1 MRKSILLLLLLLVA
15 RFTPSLAQNNVGIGT
30 PTPDPSAVL
39 EIMSNTQGLLIPR
52 MTTAERL
59 AIPAPAN
66 GLMLFD
72 VTVNCIFYY
81 VNPTG
86 WVSLCLNSGP
96 TGPQGTAGVAGPQ
109 GPSGVAGPQGPSG
122 VAGAVGAVGP
132 QGPSGVAGAAGATGP
147 QGPSGVAGAV
157 GAVGPQGAAGVA
169 GAAGAPGVTGPTGP
183 AGSGGG
189 GSGVTGPTGPTG
201 SGGGGSG
208 VTGPTGPTGPTGS
221 GGGGSGVTGP
231 TGAAGIG
238 ATGPTGAAGIG
249 VTGSTGLTGA
259 TGPNNVKLYS
269 AFGTTDVTTNSGAWV
284 DIPQMSI
291 TFTPLNPL
299 VFVQFTIAG
308 TSSVYGDILD
318 FRIFNATTNT
328 PIAGADC
335 LSGQTW
341 NIYNGAISCPVSVT
355 VGTPVTIKVQWEQ
368 GGGLANW
375 YNYAATQ
382 YYAHRSLI
390 ITDAP

>member
-132 QGPSGVAGAAGATGP
+132 QG
-147 QGPSGVAGAV
+147 
-157 GAVGPQGAAGVA
+157 AAGVA

-201 SGGGGSG
+201 RGGGGSG

-231 TGAAGIG
+231 TGAAGRG

-259 TGPNNVKLYS
+259 TGPNNVKMYS

>member
-39 EIMSNTQGLLIPR
+39 EILSNTQGLLIPR

-109 GPSGVAGPQGPSG
+109 GPSGVAGAAGAVGPQGLAG
-122 VAGAVGAVGP
+122 ATGAVGAVGT

-147 QGPSGVAGAV
+147 QGPSGNNGLAGAS
-157 GAVGPQGAAGVA
+157 GATGPQGPSGNDGFA

-183 AGSGGG
+183 AGSGGT
-189 GSGVTGPTGPTG
+189 GSGGTGPTGAA
-201 SGGGGSG
+201 G
-208 VTGPTGPTGPTGS
+208 VGITGPTGPTGS

-238 ATGPTGAAGIG
+238 ATGPTGAGTTGPTGPTG
-249 VTGSTGLTGA
+249 VLFLANSEGTAPYGSTTIRR
-259 TGPNNVKLYS
+259 TII
-269 AFGTTDVTTNSGAWV
+269 VTTTAATDKVFIIGEFDFAMGASNAYVSLAIWRGTSEIAETSSYSNANADNTVFVHWV
-284 DIPQMSI
+284 DTPGVG
-291 TFTPLNPL
+291 TFTYTLRN
-299 VFVQFTIAG
+299 
-308 TSSVYGDILD
+308 
-318 FRIFNATTNT
+318 TN
-328 PIAGADC
+328 
-335 LSGQTW
+335 
-341 NIYNGAISCPVSVT
+341 
-355 VGTPVTIKVQWEQ
+355 
-368 GGGLANW
+368 GGGAGNFTMIYGSMLTAVV
-375 YNYAATQ
+375 YPQ
-382 YYAHRSLI
+382 
-390 ITDAP
+390 